1 MFWSSQMLSL
11 TEFCAGSSVSIFTA
25 FASTKVSR
33 FACER
38 APRRVAAA
46 AAPAPSKARQA
57 RAPASRV
64 RRRAEVRGVAIVS
77 SSLSRTDRH
86 GSQEISSGR
95 KNLYGRQMSER
106 GYRPAVTLSTT
117 QELEG
122 RVALV
127 TGGSNGIGR
136 AIVRAL
142 RAAGARVAVVD
153 HADFAGDEGIA
164 TFVGDIGDAATAAGA
179 VGRAVERFGDLHL
192 LVNDAASYPD
202 AFLTEMDVADWRR
215 VFEVNVTGP
224 FCTIQ
229 AFARHRLA
237 RGGGGAIV
245 NITTGSV
252 ESPRPAGGAY
262 SASKAALQ
270 TLTRVAALELGPHGI
285 RVNAVSPG
293 YIDVRGESD
302 AFPDRASE
310 ALRARLVASIPLQRP
325 GRAADVAAAVRFLCS
340 DAAGH
345 VTGATLHVDGGSL
358 AGRFALP
365 SDSSGVRG

>member
-1 MFWSSQMLSL
+1 MGM
-11 TEFCAGSSVSIFTA
+11 
-25 FASTKVSR
+25 STNQV
-33 FACER
+33 
-38 APRRVAAA
+38 
-46 AAPAPSKARQA
+46 
-57 RAPASRV
+57 
-64 RRRAEVRGVAIVS
+64 
-77 SSLSRTDRH
+77 LD
-86 GSQEISSGR
+86 
-95 KNLYGRQMSER
+95 
-106 GYRPAVTLSTT
+106 
-117 QELEG
+117 G

-136 AIVRAL
+136 AIVRSL
-142 RAAGARVAVVD
+142 REAGARVAILDLVSHD
-153 HADFAGDEGIA
+153 GFARDEGVA
-164 TFVGDIGDAATAAGA
+164 TVLGDVGDPATAARA
-179 VGRAVERFGDLHL
+179 VREAVERFGDLEL

-202 AFLTEMDVADWRR
+202 ALLTEMEVEAWRR
-215 VFEVNVTGP
+215 VFDVNVTGP

-229 AFARHRLA
+229 AFARHRLS

-262 SASKAALQ
+262 AASKAALQ

-293 YIDVRGESD
+293 YIDVRDESD

-310 ALRARLVASIPLQRP
+310 ELRARLVASIPLQQP

-340 DAAGH
+340 DAARH
-345 VTGATLHVDGGSL
+345 VTGTTLHVDGGSL

-365 SDSSGVRG
+365 LDPSAVRG